1 MAAMKRKKFKLVS
14 IQTERLILRPITMKD
29 APDIFAYAS
38 DPEVTKYV
46 RFVTHKS
53 VKDTHAFIRRVRAS
67 YEKGI
72 TPLWGMELK
81 ASGRLIG
88 ALGFLQWP
96 NPDRRA
102 ELGYVVN
109 RNVWGQGY
117 VTEAAKAVCDF
128 AFKKMNVNRI
138 EAGTILGHVA
148 SQRVLEKCGFKF
160 EGVLR
165 QRELIK
171 GKFPDVTMYSLLRS
185 DYSK

>member
-1 MAAMKRKKFKLVS
+1 MKQKKFKIVP
-14 IQTERLILRPITMKD
+14 IETERLLLRTITMKD

-53 VKDTHAFIRRVRAS
+53 IKDTHAFIRRVQAS
-67 YEKGI
+67 YKKGI
-72 TPLWGMELK
+72 TPLWGMQSK
-81 ASGRLIG
+81 SSSRMIG

-96 NPDRRA
+96 NPDQRA

-117 VTEAAKAVCDF
+117 VTEATKAVCDF

-138 EAGTILGHVA
+138 EAGTIVGHAA
-148 SQRVLEKCGFKF
+148 SERVLQKCGFKF

-165 QRELIK
+165 QREFIK
-171 GKFPDVTMYSLLRS
+171 GKFPDVTMYSLLRQ

>member
-1 MAAMKRKKFKLVS
+1 MKQKKFKIVP
-14 IQTERLILRPITMKD
+14 IQTERLLLRSITIKD

-53 VKDTHAFIRRVRAS
+53 IKDTHAFIRRVQSS
-67 YEKGI
+67 YRKGI

-81 ASGRLIG
+81 ASGRIIG

-96 NPDRRA
+96 NPDQRA
-102 ELGYVVN
+102 ELGYVIN
-109 RNVWGQGY
+109 RNYWGNGL
-117 VTEAAKAVCDF
+117 VTEAAAALVDF
-128 AFKKMNVNRI
+128 AFRKMKVNRI
-138 EAGTILGHVA
+138 EAGTIVEHRA
-148 SQRVLEKCGFKF
+148 SQRVLEKLGFKL

-171 GKFPDVTMYSLLRS
+171 GRFPDVTMYSLLRS

>member
-1 MAAMKRKKFKLVS
+1 MKQKKFKVVP
-14 IQTERLILRPITMKD
+14 ITTERLLLRPITMKD

-38 DPEVTKYV
+38 NPEVTKYV

-53 VKDTHAFIRRVRAS
+53 LRDTYAFIRRVQAS
-67 YEKGI
+67 YRKSI
-72 TPLWGMELK
+72 TPLWGMEVK

-88 ALGFLQWP
+88 ASGFLQWP
-96 NPDRRA
+96 NADQRA
-102 ELGYVVN
+102 ELGYVIHPHF
-109 RNVWGQGY
+109 WGQGY
-117 VTEAAKAVCDF
+117 VTEAAQALCDF
-128 AFKKMNVNRI
+128 AFKKMKVNRI
-138 EAGTILGHVA
+138 EAGTIVGHTA
-148 SQRVLEKCGFKF
+148 SERVLQKCGFKV

>member
-1 MAAMKRKKFKLVS
+1 MKQKEFK
-14 IQTERLILRPITMKD
+14 IPFIETERLLLRPIAMKD

-38 DPEVTKYV
+38 DPVVTKYV

-53 VKDTHAFIRRVRAS
+53 IKDTHAFIRRVQTN
-67 YEKGI
+67 YKKGI
-72 TPLWGMELK
+72 TPLWGMQSK
-81 ASGRLIG
+81 ATGHLIG

-96 NPDRRA
+96 NPDQRA
-102 ELGYVVN
+102 ELGYVAN
-109 RNVWGQGY
+109 RNVWGKGY
-117 VTEAAKAVCDF
+117 VTEAAKALCDF

-138 EAGTILGHVA
+138 EAGTIVGHVA

-171 GKFPDVTMYSLLRS
+171 GRFPDVTMYSLLRS

>member
-1 MAAMKRKKFKLVS
+1 MKQKRFKIQP
-14 IQTERLILRPITMKD
+14 IQTDRLLLRAITMKD
-29 APDIFAYAS
+29 ATDIFAYAS

-53 VKDTHAFIRRVRAS
+53 IKDTHAFILRVQSS
-67 YEKGI
+67 YRKGI

-81 ASGRLIG
+81 ASGRIIG

-96 NPDRRA
+96 NPDERA
-102 ELGYVVN
+102 ELGYVIN
-109 RNVWGQGY
+109 RNYWGKGL
-117 VTEAAKAVCDF
+117 VTEAAAALVDF
-128 AFKKMNVNRI
+128 AFRKMKVNRI
-138 EAGTILGHVA
+138 EAGTIVEHRA
-148 SQRVLEKCGFKF
+148 SQRVLEKLGFKI

-171 GKFPDVTMYSLLRS
+171 GRFPDVTMYSLLRS

>member
-1 MAAMKRKKFKLVS
+1 MKQKTFKIVP
-14 IQTERLILRPITMKD
+14 IETERLLLRPITMKD

-53 VKDTHAFIRRVRAS
+53 LKDTHVFIRRVQAS
-67 YEKGI
+67 YKNGI
-72 TPLWGMELK
+72 TPLWGMQSK
-81 ASGRLIG
+81 ATGRLIG

-96 NPDRRA
+96 NPDQRA
-102 ELGYVVN
+102 ELGYVIN
-109 RNVWGQGY
+109 RNVWGNGY

-128 AFKKMNVNRI
+128 AFEKMNVNRI
-138 EAGTILGHVA
+138 EAGTIVGHVA

-160 EGVLR
+160 EGELR
-165 QRELIK
+165 QREFIK
-171 GKFPDVTMYSLLRS
+171 GRFIDVSMYSLLPQ

>member
-1 MAAMKRKKFKLVS
+1 MKQKQFKIVP
-14 IQTERLILRPITMKD
+14 IETERLLLRPNTLKD

-38 DPEVTKYV
+38 DPEVTRYV
-46 RFVTHKS
+46 RFVTHKNI
-53 VKDTHAFIRRVRAS
+53 KDTHAFIRRVQAS
-67 YEKGI
+67 YKKGI
-72 TPLWGMELK
+72 TPLWGMQSK
-81 ASGRLIG
+81 ATGRLIG
-88 ALGFLQWP
+88 ALGFLQFP
-96 NPDRRA
+96 NPDQRA

-138 EAGTILGHVA
+138 EAGTIVGNVA
-148 SQRVLEKCGFKF
+148 SERVLQKCGFKL

-165 QRELIK
+165 QREFIK
-171 GKFPDVTMYSLLRS
+171 GKFPDVTMYSLLRE

>member
-1 MAAMKRKKFKLVS
+1 MKQKKFKVPP
-14 IQTERLILRPITMKD
+14 IETERLLLRPITMKD

-53 VKDTHAFIRRVRAS
+53 LKDTHAFIRRVRTS
-67 YEKGI
+67 YSKGI
-72 TPLWGMELK
+72 TPLWGMQSK
-81 ASGRLIG
+81 AAGRLIG
-88 ALGFLQWP
+88 AIGFLQWP
-96 NPDRRA
+96 NSDQRA

-109 RNVWGQGY
+109 RNVWGKGF
-117 VTEAAKAVCDF
+117 VTEAAKALCDF

-138 EAGTILGHVA
+138 EAGTMVGHAA
-148 SQRVLEKCGFKF
+148 SQRVLEKCGFAF

-165 QRELIK
+165 QREFIK
-171 GKFPDVTMYSLLRS
+171 GRFIDVSMYSLLRQ

>member
-1 MAAMKRKKFKLVS
+1 MKQKKFK
-14 IQTERLILRPITMKD
+14 IIAIETERLLLRPITMKD
-29 APDIFAYAS
+29 ALDIFAYAS
-38 DPEVTKYV
+38 DPEVTKFV
-46 RFVTHKS
+46 RFVTHES
-53 VKDTHAFIRRVRAS
+53 IKDTHAFIRRVQAS
-67 YEKGI
+67 YRKGI
-72 TPLWGMELK
+72 TPLWGMQSK

-88 ALGFLQWP
+88 AVGFLQWP

-128 AFKKMNVNRI
+128 AFKKMNVSRI
-138 EAGTILGHVA
+138 EAGTIVGHAA

-165 QRELIK
+165 QREFIK
-171 GKFPDVTMYSLLRS
+171 GRFVNLTMYSLLRE
-185 DYSK
+185 D

>member
-1 MAAMKRKKFKLVS
+1 MKQKKFKIVS
-14 IQTERLILRPITMKD
+14 IETERLLLRPITMKD
-29 APDIFAYAS
+29 APDIFSYAS
-38 DPEVTKYV
+38 DPEVTRYV

-53 VKDTHAFIRRVRAS
+53 IKDTHAFIRRVQAS
-67 YEKGI
+67 YKKGI
-72 TPLWGMELK
+72 TPLWGMQSK
-81 ASGRLIG
+81 ATGRLIG

-102 ELGYVVN
+102 ELGYVVH

-138 EAGTILGHVA
+138 EAGTIVGHVA

-171 GKFPDVTMYSLLRS
+171 GKFPDVSMYSRLRD

>member
-1 MAAMKRKKFKLVS
+1 MKPKFK
-14 IQTERLILRPITMKD
+14 IPKIETERLLLRPITMKD

-46 RFVTHKS
+46 RFVTHES
-53 VKDTHAFIRRVRAS
+53 IKDTHAFIRRVQAS
-67 YEKGI
+67 YKKGI
-72 TPLWGMELK
+72 TPLWGMQLK
-81 ASGRLIG
+81 TTGRLIG

-96 NPDRRA
+96 NPDQRA
-102 ELGYVVN
+102 ELGYVIN
-109 RNVWGQGY
+109 PIVWGEGY
-117 VTEAAKAVCDF
+117 VTEAAKAVCNF
-128 AFKKMNVNRI
+128 GFKKMNVNRI
-138 EAGTILGHVA
+138 EAGTIVGHVA